1 MGERPVEER
10 QKKVCGILTE
20 AAVDLESGMLDY
32 AVLGLGFNLVQPS
45 GGWPKE
51 LAAVAGS
58 LFDSAPAPVPAR
70 HWRQRF

>member
-1 MGERPVEER
+1 
-10 QKKVCGILTE
+10 
-20 AAVDLESGMLDY
+20 MLDY

-58 LFDSAPAPVPAR
+58 LFDSAPPPRCPRGTGGSVFERVLGAVPHRPAR
-70 HWRQRF
+70 QLAG

>member
-1 MGERPVEER
+1 
-10 QKKVCGILTE
+10 
-20 AAVDLESGMLDY
+20 MLDY